1 MVPSS
6 SPASAIARPFSMEP
20 PVRLASV
27 VSPSTMRAKYSGGP
41 KVTAHSASGGA
52 ASISSTTLERAG
64 DERTDAQPCPAPRPA
79 RPLSAIW

>member
-27 VSPSTMRAKYSGGP
+27 VSPSTISAKYSGGP
-41 KVTAHSASGGA
+41 KVTAQSASGGA
-52 ASISSTTLERAG
+52 ASISSTTLSV
-64 DERTDAQPCPAPRPA
+64 PAMNDPIAAIPSAAPA